1 MRAGLKR
8 LSPWI
13 VGMLA
18 LVLLAGCGGRDKDSF
33 TIFIMDKQGDAS
45 IIRDELAQKLKDKLG
60 EQAPAIE
67 IAVSPLYN
75 QQKLVVEYAAGEND
89 LFILPE
95 EDMKLYGQNG
105 SNLPLDDAFDK
116 KTYARGVFE
125 GGVFKEKEQG
135 EKGTDMLK
143 ETHLYGIPVE
153 QMKMF
158 KDLKYNSKTLF
169 ATVPPRTSN
178 KEEAIK
184 VLKALTE

>member
-8 LSPWI
+8 ISPWI
-13 VGMLA
+13 IGIIA
-18 LVLLAGCGGRDKDSF
+18 LILLAGCGGRDKDSF
-33 TIFIMDKQGDAS
+33 SIFIMDKGDAS
-45 IIRDELAQKLKDKLG
+45 VIRDELAQKLKDKLG
-60 EQAPAIE
+60 EQAPTIE
-67 IAVSPLYN
+67 ISVSPLYN
-75 QQKLVVEYAAGEND
+75 QQKLVVEYAAGEHD
-89 LFILPE
+89 LFLLPE

-125 GGVFKEKEQG
+125 GGVFKKKEQ
-135 EKGTDMLK
+135 EEEGTDVIK
-143 ETHLYGIPVE
+143 ETHLFGIPVE

-158 KDLKYNSKTLF
+158 KDLKYNSNTLF

>member
-8 LSPWI
+8 LSPWLI
-13 VGMLA
+13 GMLT

-33 TIFIMDKQGDAS
+33 SIFIMDKGDAS
-45 IIRDELAQKLKDKLG
+45 VLRDELTQKLKDKLG
-60 EQAPAIE
+60 EQAPKIE
-67 IAVSPLYN
+67 ISVSPLYN
-75 QQKLVVEYAAGEND
+75 QQKLVVEYAAGEHD
-89 LFILPE
+89 LFLLPE

-116 KTYARGVFE
+116 KAYPRGVFE
-125 GGVFKEKEQG
+125 GGVFQKKQG
-135 EKGTDMLK
+135 EEGTDVIQ

-158 KDLKYNSKTLF
+158 RELKYNSKTLF